1 MIDFI
6 RWLDL
11 KAYVKRVAWTGCYAL
26 DSPPDNYI
34 SKYTSMFFADGNL
47 RRIGKEY
54 ACGSPTC

>member
-1 MIDFI
+1 MIEFI
-6 RWLDL
+6 KWLDL

-34 SKYTSMFFADGNL
+34 SKYTSMFFADGKL

-54 ACGSPTC
+54 ACGSSTC